1 MSPKAERQFA
11 RKTGKESILGRR
23 YNMVLAPFYSRF
35 RSILSSQTQRWLN
48 RDRLKVVIAAAPRP
62 ELEQAVLRVGI
73 VGIILAFLFWYVL
86 RDGRIESA
94 EYQVL
99 TVTSVFLAFGVL
111 LTLRIL
117 AAPHVS
123 VPRRFIGM
131 IADNVVATY
140 FLSQMGEGGAVIIF
154 VYLFITF
161 GNGFRFGR
169 FYLHACQLMGLI
181 GFSVVFVVSP
191 FWSHHVTIGLGYLIA
206 LILLPFYVGILAE
219 RIDRELVKAEEA
231 LKKCVERQ
239 GRG

>member
-1 MSPKAERQFA
+1 
-11 RKTGKESILGRR
+11 
-23 YNMVLAPFYSRF
+23 
-35 RSILSSQTQRWLN
+35 SILSSLTQRWLN
-48 RDRLKVVIAAAPRP
+48 RDRLKAVIAAAPRP

-117 AAPHVS
+117 AAPFVS

-140 FLSQMGEGGAVIIF
+140 FLSQMGEGGAIILF
-154 VYLFITF
+154 VYLFLTF

-169 FYLHACQLMGLI
+169 LYLHACQLMGLI

-191 FWSHHVTIGLGYLIA
+191 FWSRHFWSWLGFLIT
-206 LILLPFYVGILAE
+206 LIILPFYVGLLAE
-219 RIDRELVKAEEA
+219 RINAARVRAEQA
-231 LKKCVERQ
+231 LKECVERER
-239 GRG
+239 RGP

>member
-1 MSPKAERQFA
+1 
-11 RKTGKESILGRR
+11 
-23 YNMVLAPFYSRF
+23 MVLAPFYSRF
-35 RSILSSQTQRWLN
+35 RSILSSLTQRWLS
-48 RDRLKVVIAAAPRP
+48 RDRLKAVIAAAPRP
-62 ELEQAVLRVGI
+62 ELEQALLRVVI
-73 VGIILAFLFWYVL
+73 VAAILAFLFWYVL

-94 EYQVL
+94 EYEVL

-123 VPRRFIGM
+123 VLRRFIGM

-140 FLSQMGEGGAVIIF
+140 FLSQMGEGGAVILF

-169 FYLHACQLMGLI
+169 FYLHACQLMGLL

-191 FWSHHVTIGLGYLIA
+191 LWSQHFWIWLGFLIA
-206 LILLPFYVGILAE
+206 LMVLPFYVGVLAE
-219 RIDRELVKAEEA
+219 CINAARVRAEEA
-231 LKKCVERQ
+231 LKECVDRER
-239 GRG
+239 RGP